1 MKTDLKIP
9 QLSVEGKEVAENILK
24 EFEEN
29 MKIRAGDIIKD
40 MFDEFYSSYANYIE
54 QDSWYNIRQHHIDL
68 LCNYNYLTE
77 QGAHTAKRLRK
88 RIYEDFK
95 EEMTNDIRSEE
106 HTSELQ
112 SRGHLVCR
120 LLLEKKKKHNKSLIH
135 S

>member
-24 EFEEN
+24 EFEEK

-77 QGAHTAKRLRK
+77 QCAHTAKRLRK
-88 RIYEDFK
+88 SIYEDFK
-95 EEMTNDIRSEE
+95 EEMTNDIIKD
-106 HTSELQ
+106 
-112 SRGHLVCR
+112 
-120 LLLEKKKKHNKSLIH
+120 LEKEVEELKGELNRRDNHYSNYC
-135 S
+135 